1 MAEALLLAKA
11 AHPQGPF
18 GDFETCHRN
27 TRHNRDP
34 EQQILIPDPR
44 HRPVQRLNKLL
55 TLNIARIKEARQ
67 VNILTVIYILLPSLG
82 NSGSTWVYSGT
93 NIVVISLCLF
103 YPDTTEKMKY
113 SLLSCL
119 NYIQL

>member
-55 TLNIARIKEARQ
+55 TLNIARRKRGWTSPEL
-67 VNILTVIYILLPSLG
+67 VNIFTVIYVLLSSLV
-82 NSGSTWVYSGT
+82 NSGPTGVCSGT
-93 NIVVISLCLF
+93 NIIVISFCLF
-103 YPDTTEKMKY
+103 HPDTP
-113 SLLSCL
+113 
-119 NYIQL
+119 

>member
-11 AHPQGPF
+11 AHPRGPF

-55 TLNIARIKEARQ
+55 TLNIARKKEARQ
-67 VNILTVIYILLPSLG
+67 V
-82 NSGSTWVYSGT
+82 
-93 NIVVISLCLF
+93 
-103 YPDTTEKMKY
+103 
-113 SLLSCL
+113 LS
-119 NYIQL
+119 